1 MSGGLE
7 TNPYDRGRGRGGR
20 DRGMDCF
27 RAKGHDYTRETS
39 RDSSSVDENAID
51 ALLARL
57 DSEYDTADEIRDQLM
72 NQYSAGVTNRDKTW
86 QTGGERAGG
95 YKRQDG
101 KQRNNRGPPRRTH
114 DFLLSGHDYY
124 QSEDAGRI
132 GPNTKV
138 RRNPQKFRSPAN
150 PKQRHRHSH
159 YHQTV
164 RTLRQPFTQRTKLP
178 QPRTPYTPNLRMV
191 AESIPRTLPLQQVT
205 ELPRITTHPNPTRLQ
220 RTSSSPNPNPRIQ
233 A

>member
-51 ALLARL
+51 DLLARL

-86 QTGGERAGG
+86 QTGGERAGAG
-95 YKRQDG
+95 TNGRMGSSVITANQLAKPVIFYCQAR
-101 KQRNNRGPPRRTH
+101 
-114 DFLLSGHDYY
+114 LLPEQGC
-124 QSEDAGRI
+124 
-132 GPNTKV
+132 
-138 RRNPQKFRSPAN
+138 PAD
-150 PKQRHRHSH
+150 
-159 YHQTV
+159 
-164 RTLRQPFTQRTKLP
+164 
-178 QPRTPYTPNLRMV
+178 
-191 AESIPRTLPLQQVT
+191 
-205 ELPRITTHPNPTRLQ
+205 
-220 RTSSSPNPNPRIQ
+220 
-233 A
+233 